1 MHRLTDMIYHSGI
14 DRLPPNRFDF
24 PQCAACRNVS
34 GFVIRTSRRSPDPG
48 RVTACR
54 WFFRPFISRFRYAV
68 CTCTFVCRRAQQLCM
83 GSIRPHA
90 GIDAIPRKQI
100 GQLLTGSHPFCRP
113 SGQLFNCLP
122 RCPHAGLGTCPRAPY
137 VSTPRGTQG
146 FGERRAS
153 APAPFFGITTD
164 KSVLRR
170 RKAYKRTPFHAGFQ
184 IHFLE
189 HRTGFEPARPAW
201 KAGML
206 PNTSAVHI
214 PRP

>member
-1 MHRLTDMIYHSGI
+1 MGGLLRAD
-14 DRLPPNRFDF
+14 
-24 PQCAACRNVS
+24 
-34 GFVIRTSRRSPDPG
+34 GFY
-48 RVTACR
+48 
-54 WFFRPFISRFRYAV
+54 RPFISRCRYAV

-90 GIDAIPRKQI
+90 GLDAIPRKQI
-100 GQLLTGSHPFCRP
+100 GQLLTGSCPFCRP
-113 SGQLFNCLP
+113 SGQLFSFAPPPSCRLRGVSP
-122 RCPHAGLGTCPRAPY
+122 RPLRQYPAWNAGL
-137 VSTPRGTQG
+137 RGSQG
-146 FGERRAS
+146 VGS
-153 APAPFFGITTD
+153 CTLLGITTD

-206 PNTSAVHI
+206 PNTSAVHAPAQTCPWRDI
-214 PRP
+214 REEKGGI